1 MRNDRNDLEK
11 VIVSETEIKKR
22 VKELGEQLA
31 GEYEGCNPVV
41 LGILKGANV
50 FVADLVRAMD
60 VELQM
65 EFMALGS
72 YGASDTPGE
81 VRVKMDCETELAGRH
96 VLVVDDI
103 VDTGQTLQTLSRMLY
118 ARGAASVRSCVLLD
132 KPSRRT
138 VEFEPDFKGFEIE
151 DAFVVGYGLD
161 YAERFR
167 NLPEVCA
174 IKKHVYAAE

>member
-1 MRNDRNDLEK
+1 MRTDRNDLEK
-11 VIVSETEIKKR
+11 VIVSKEEIRER
-22 VKELGEQLA
+22 VQDLGAQLTRQ
-31 GEYEGCNPVV
+31 YEGCNPVV

-60 VELQM
+60 IELQM
-65 EFMALGS
+65 EFMVLES
-72 YGASDTPGE
+72 YGMSDTPGK

-96 VLVVDDI
+96 VLIVDDI
-103 VDTGQTLQTLSRMLY
+103 MDTGQTLRILSELLY
-118 ARGAASVRSCVLLD
+118 MRGAASVRSCVLLD

-138 VEFEPDFKGFEIE
+138 VEFEPDYKGFEIE

-161 YAERFR
+161 FAERFR

-174 IKKHVYAAE
+174 IKKCVYATE

>member
-11 VIVSETEIKKR
+11 VIVSEAEIRQR
-22 VKELGEQLA
+22 VKELGERLT
-31 GEYEGCNPVV
+31 GEYEGRNPVV

-60 VELQM
+60 IELQM
-65 EFMALGS
+65 DFIMLAS

-103 VDTGQTLQTLSRMLY
+103 VDTGQTLKALMELLRM
-118 ARGAASVRSCVLLD
+118 RGAASVRSCVLLD

-138 VEFEPDFKGFEIE
+138 VELEPDYKGFEIE
-151 DAFVVGYGLD
+151 DDFVVGYGLD

-174 IKKHVYAAE
+174 IKKRVYAVE

>member
-1 MRNDRNDLEK
+1 MRTDRNDLEK
-11 VIVSETEIKKR
+11 VIVSEEEIRER
-22 VKELGEQLA
+22 VQDLGAQLTR
-31 GEYEGCNPVV
+31 EYEGCNPVV

-60 VELQM
+60 IELQM
-65 EFMALGS
+65 EFMALES
-72 YGASDTPGE
+72 YGMSDTPGK

-96 VLVVDDI
+96 VLIVDDI
-103 VDTGQTLQTLSRMLY
+103 MDTGQTLRILSELLY
-118 ARGAASVRSCVLLD
+118 MRGAASVRSCVLLD

-138 VEFEPDFKGFEIE
+138 VEFEPDYKGFEIE

-174 IKKHVYAAE
+174 IKKRVYTTE

>member
-1 MRNDRNDLEK
+1 MRTDRNDLEK
-11 VIVSETEIKKR
+11 VIVSEAEIRQR
-22 VKELGEQLA
+22 VQDLGAQLTRK
-31 GEYEGCNPVV
+31 YEGCNPVV

-60 VELQM
+60 IELQM
-65 EFMALGS
+65 DFMAIES
-72 YGASDTPGE
+72 YGMSDTPGE

-103 VDTGQTLQTLSRMLY
+103 VDTGQTLRKLSELLY
-118 ARGAASVRSCVLLD
+118 TRGAATVCSCVLLD
-132 KPSRRT
+132 KPSRRA
-138 VEFEPDFKGFEIE
+138 VEFEPDYKGFAIE

-174 IKKHVYAAE
+174 IKKHVYASE